1 MSPKSKY
8 ENLQTELLALERKY
22 GLYLFDPC
30 IDHENIAAQNL
41 TEGTDDY
48 WAALFSAACD
58 AAGGRAEEA
67 GYDINEL
74 LGRIIY

>member
-1 MSPKSKY
+1 MSPKTAY
-8 ENLQTELLALERKY
+8 EKLHIELLALEREH
-22 GLYLFDPC
+22 GLYLVDPC

-48 WAALFSAACD
+48 WAALFNVACD